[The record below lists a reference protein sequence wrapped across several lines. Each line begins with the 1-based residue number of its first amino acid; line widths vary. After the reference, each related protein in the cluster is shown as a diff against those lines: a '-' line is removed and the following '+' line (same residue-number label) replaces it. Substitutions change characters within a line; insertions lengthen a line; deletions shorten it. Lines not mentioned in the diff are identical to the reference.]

1 MAMKMRR
8 PGGGGKK
15 GASADLKRI
24 LNMSMKSSSR
34 TFSQGLA
41 VVTVLQGGNSKEM
54 HKAMLRL
61 KINPNKDLTSIHSE
75 TQINPVRVS
84 MSNFMAKMYIST

>member
-1 MAMKMRR
+1 MLMKMRR

-15 GASADLKRI
+15 GGSADLKRI

-34 TFSQGLA
+34 TFSQGL
-41 VVTVLQGGNSKEM
+41 VVVVVLQGGHNKGM

-61 KINPNKDLTSIHSE
+61 KINPNKDSTSILLE
-75 TQINPVRVS
+75 TQTNPIKAS
-84 MSNFMAKMYIST
+84 MLNFMAKMCTST